1 MQLLIAGL
9 VVFLGI
15 HLVPALPALRAS
27 VVKRSGENRYRG
39 AFSILSAVGLV
50 MIVWGYGVAPRG
62 PQWLLPSELARQA
75 APLAVTLGLI
85 LLAAANMRTHIRK
98 VLGHPMLLGIGLWSA
113 THLLAN
119 GHAKATILFGAFLA
133 YAAIDLG
140 SAAARGARK
149 DFRPKALHDAIAV
162 GSGLALALLV
172 MAFHRQIFGVPVVHW
187 GF

>member
-9 VVFLGI
+9 VIFLGI

-27 VVKRSGENRYRG
+27 VVKASGENRYK
-39 AFSILSAVGLV
+39 AVFSLLSAAGLV
-50 MIVWGYGVAPRG
+50 MIVWGYGAAPRG
-62 PQWLLPSELARQA
+62 PQWLLPSEIAKQA
-75 APLAVTLGLI
+75 APLAMTLSLV

-98 VLGHPMLLGIGLWSA
+98 VLRHPMLLGVGLWSA

-119 GHAKATILFGAFLA
+119 GHAKATLLFGAFFA

-140 SAAARGARK
+140 SAAARGAVK
-149 DFRPKALHDAIAV
+149 NFQPKALHDAIAV
-162 GSGLALALLV
+162 GSGLAAALLL
-172 MAFHRQIFGVPVVHW
+172 MAFHRQIFGISAVRW